1 MKPARKEETTL
12 ELLVHEKLL
21 DASIAAQISSRAKDL
36 GESTVEAAISSGA
49 VKEKDIARTLCK
61 HLSLPYLDAARYFVK
76 REVFDLMP
84 MEFWEK
90 NRAMPL
96 DRIGNIL
103 TIAIADI
110 LPDNVKE
117 EIEVSTNCKAAMYV
131 TTHGALAQALH
142 AIKEQLQV
150 KPQG

>member
-1 MKPARKEETTL
+1 MKPARKEETAL
-12 ELLVHEKLL
+12 ELLMHEKLL
-21 DASIAAQISSRAKDL
+21 DANTAAQISSRAGDL
-36 GESTVEAAISSGA
+36 GESPVEAAISSGA
-49 VKEKDIARTLCK
+49 VKEKDIAKTLCK

-96 DRIGNIL
+96 DKIGNIL

-110 LPDNVKE
+110 LPGNVKE
-117 EIEVSTNCKAAMYV
+117 EIEASTNCAVAMYV

-142 AIKEQLQV
+142 AIKEQLQA